1 MILGTLRAV
10 LGAIYSRY
18 RSSSTPTPR
27 IVTANAWSCALT
39 DASAWSQTLAPA
51 SAWSGTVVNAS
62 AWPQTHTT
70 GSAWPNTHV
79 FANVEDGE

>member
-18 RSSSTPTPR
+18 RSTTSPTPR
-27 IVTANAWSCALT
+27 IVTANAWSCASS

-51 SAWSGTVVNAS
+51 SGWSCTLSDAS
-62 AWPQTHTT
+62 AWPQASVT
-70 GSAWPNTHV
+70 GSAWPNTV
-79 FANVEDGE
+79 SAANAEDSE